1 MTDPVQVTVTPLAQ
15 PSAVAVQVVDVRP
28 VVQVAQQAVG
38 ELPHT
43 FETLA
48 QNIKGLPF
56 ALQRNS
62 AGRLAAVVY
71 AGGQVVK
78 TLQRNA
84 GGQLAAV
91 VLSGTAL
98 GQRVLTKRLQRTD
111 AGVLSGVAYEA
122 SEVTP

>member
-1 MTDPVQVTVTPLAQ
+1 MTNPVQVTVTPLA
-15 PSAVAVQVVDVRP
+15 PASAVAVQVLDVRP
-28 VVQVAQQAVG
+28 LVQVAQQSVAD
-38 ELPHT
+38 LPQT

-48 QNIKGLPF
+48 QNVKGLPF

-84 GGQLAAV
+84 SGQLAAV

-98 GQRVLTKRLQRTD
+98 GQRVLTKRLLRTD
-111 AGVLSGVAYEA
+111 AGALSGVAYEA